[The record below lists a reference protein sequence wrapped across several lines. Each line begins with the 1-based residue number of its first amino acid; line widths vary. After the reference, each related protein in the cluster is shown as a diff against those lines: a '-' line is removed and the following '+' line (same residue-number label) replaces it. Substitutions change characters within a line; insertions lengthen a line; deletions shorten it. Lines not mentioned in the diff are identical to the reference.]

1 MDEVFCPEENAFP
14 EVRGLKGPFT
24 CLNSARYGIA
34 WGALGAA
41 EDCWH
46 RARQYVLDRKQF
58 GKPLAANQLIQ
69 KKLADMQTE
78 ITLGLQGCLRLG
90 RMKDEGTAAVEITS
104 IMKRNSCG
112 KALDIARMARDML
125 GGNGISRRV
134 RRRPP
139 PGQPRG
145 GQHLRGHARRP
156 RADPRPRADRHRGVL
171 ARRCARAARLAAMFA
186 AGSATCMAEP
196 PERSPARRQTI
207 YSGGPVMPRTI
218 VALFRSEGVP
228 PAPSFHVLQGIY
240 LSMHPA
246 IVERLQP
253 PYRLYAGF
261 AGWTPGQ
268 LESEI
273 ARDGWYLLPASEE
286 LLFRRDSA
294 GMWEELLDRAS
305 AHRTRDVGRAEPWCF
320 TVS

>member
-1 MDEVFCPEENAFP
+1 M
-14 EVRGLKGPFT
+14 
-24 CLNSARYGIA
+24 
-34 WGALGAA
+34 
-41 EDCWH
+41 
-46 RARQYVLDRKQF
+46 RARRW
-58 GKPLAANQLIQ
+58 
-69 KKLADMQTE
+69 
-78 ITLGLQGCLRLG
+78 
-90 RMKDEGTAAVEITS
+90 
-104 IMKRNSCG
+104 
-112 KALDIARMARDML
+112 
-125 GGNGISRRV
+125 
-134 RRRPP
+134 
-139 PGQPRG
+139 
-145 GQHLRGHARRP
+145 
-156 RADPRPRADRHRGVL
+156 
-171 ARRCARAARLAAMFA
+171 LAAMFA

-196 PERSPARRQTI
+196 PNALLLVAKPGLVDPNFSRTVVLVTRAEDASTVGVILNRPTTVRHERTGETI

-305 AHRTRDVGRAEPWCF
+305 AHRTRDVGRAEPAF
-320 TVS
+320 HR